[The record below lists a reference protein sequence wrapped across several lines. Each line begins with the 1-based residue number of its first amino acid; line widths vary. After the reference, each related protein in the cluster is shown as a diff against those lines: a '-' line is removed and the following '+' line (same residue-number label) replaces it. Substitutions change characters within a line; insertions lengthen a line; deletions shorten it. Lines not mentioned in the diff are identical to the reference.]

1 MSFKSLLLQLGFT
14 CSNAAD
20 KLRFILSNS
29 QCLEHPIEVFLV
41 FLFFAF
47 DSFYL
52 RMRGNLLTYKK
63 NIHFSSSL
71 KRPTETSRRNTA
83 PRHRDNE
90 HVYDK

>member
-29 QCLEHPIEVFLV
+29 QCLRASNRGFPG
-41 FLFFAF
+41 FFF
-47 DSFYL
+47 FYCFYL
-52 RMRGNLLTYKK
+52 RMRGNLLKYKK
-63 NIHFSSSL
+63 NFHFSSSL
-71 KRPTETSRRNTA
+71 KRPTETSWRNIA
-83 PRHRDNE
+83 SRHRDNV